1 MRCKLVLF
9 SLPEP
14 VGLPLGQLI
23 SAADVLAVAPP
34 NGYVFY
40 VDRVGTLFVVVET
53 EDGRMGLGQLEALG
67 DISGTPVR
75 PLNEKSTKR
84 PRVEPAEPLPGPGV

>member
-1 MRCKLVLF
+1 MSKRNVL
-9 SLPEP
+9 
-14 VGLPLGQLI
+14 I
-23 SAADVLAVAPP
+23 APP
-34 NGYVFY
+34 LRLSPPTGMCFY

-84 PRVEPAEPLPGPGV
+84 PRVEPAEPLPGP